1 MENNKLKAFGFAL
14 LLILIDVI
22 NIAIIMPFITFIF
35 FYCLDNILTNVDLGV
50 TKASYFYY
58 LLFSFVVYNVFLR
71 REHKTE

>member
-1 MENNKLKAFGFAL
+1 MGNNKLKILGCTL

-22 NIAIIMPFITFIF
+22 NIAVIMPFITFIF

-71 REHKTE
+71 RDNKKE

>member
-1 MENNKLKAFGFAL
+1 MENNKLKILGCTL

-71 REHKTE
+71 RDNKKE

>member
-1 MENNKLKAFGFAL
+1 MENNKLKILGCTL

-22 NIAIIMPFITFIF
+22 NIAVIMPFITFIF

-71 REHKTE
+71 KDNKKE